1 MLATGF
7 PGIIAPPTIWMRNC
21 SEGRYPT
28 VAYSVP
34 RMGTNTAEKMIAM
47 MKPHHGRPDFAAYAS
62 PSPSANVIAKST
74 RNHQMGTSLYTFI
87 FW

>member
-1 MLATGF
+1 MATGL

-34 RMGTNTAEKMIAM
+34 RMGTNAVEKMSAT
-47 MKPHHGRPDFAAYAS
+47 MKPHQGKPDLAAYS
-62 PSPSANVIAKST
+62 NPRPSANVTTKRAA
-74 RNHQMGTSLYTFI
+74 NHQKGTSL
-87 FW
+87 